1 MAGCINLEPL
11 CAEYGM
17 YIVEC
22 LPETPKLKLTDK
34 ENVINKAL
42 GVLAENGF
50 YAMGVFL
57 LSANRSKDY
66 AASVFDMVMALLND
80 PKILFLDEPTTGLD
94 PMSRKIVWDYIEYLR
109 KEKQMT
115 LFLTTHYMEEVR
127 DADRVVVID
136 KGRIIAEDSP
146 LGLKNRFT
154 TSKLI
159 WYTDRGA
166 DKEKLLEGMEFDY
179 DGDHYTVKLSPE
191 GETGLTEYLYE
202 NKDIITDYEVIKGTM
217 DDVFLTLTGRKMGE

>member
-17 YIVEC
+17 YFVDC
-22 LPETPKLKLTDK
+22 LPESPKLKLTDK

-80 PKILFLDEPTTGLD
+80 PKLALTSSQNREDLPKLVLA
-94 PMSRKIVWDYIEYLR
+94 RKVTE
-109 KEKQMT
+109 QA
-115 LFLTTHYMEEVR
+115 LTFARYHCKAKAR
-127 DADRVVVID
+127 QA
-136 KGRIIAEDSP
+136 G
-146 LGLKNRFT
+146 
-154 TSKLI
+154 
-159 WYTDRGA
+159 
-166 DKEKLLEGMEFDY
+166 
-179 DGDHYTVKLSPE
+179 
-191 GETGLTEYLYE
+191 
-202 NKDIITDYEVIKGTM
+202 
-217 DDVFLTLTGRKMGE
+217 

>member
-17 YIVEC
+17 YFVEC
-22 LPETPKLKLTDK
+22 LPETPKLKLSDK

-80 PKILFLDEPTTGLD
+80 PKLALTSSQNRGTDALVDIREITEDLPKLVLA
-94 PMSRKIVWDYIEYLR
+94 RKVTE
-109 KEKQMT
+109 QA
-115 LFLTTHYMEEVR
+115 LTFARYHCKAKAR
-127 DADRVVVID
+127 QA
-136 KGRIIAEDSP
+136 G
-146 LGLKNRFT
+146 
-154 TSKLI
+154 
-159 WYTDRGA
+159 
-166 DKEKLLEGMEFDY
+166 
-179 DGDHYTVKLSPE
+179 
-191 GETGLTEYLYE
+191 
-202 NKDIITDYEVIKGTM
+202 
-217 DDVFLTLTGRKMGE
+217 